1 MNVRLKIIVVSRCLS
16 KSVDWPELSQMKSD
30 YGSISTAFVHKS
42 VNSVNS
48 GKIIAVRLNWRWS
61 VDQSI
66 RLVYSIGYFVG
77 FEVVCKVL
85 AVVICRSLFKL
96 VNKLGYQSQSLK
108 IGE

>member
-1 MNVRLKIIVVSRCLS
+1 MRLKIIVVSRCLS
-16 KSVDWPELSQMKSD
+16 KLVDWPELSQMKSD
-30 YGSISTAFVHKS
+30 YGSISTVFVRKS

-77 FEVVCKVL
+77 F
-85 AVVICRSLFKL
+85 
-96 VNKLGYQSQSLK
+96 
-108 IGE
+108 

>member
-1 MNVRLKIIVVSRCLS
+1 MRLKIIVVSRCLS
-16 KSVDWPELSQMKSD
+16 KLVDWPELSQMKSD
-30 YGSISTAFVHKS
+30 YGSISTAFVRK
-42 VNSVNS
+42 SVNS

-96 VNKLGYQSQSLK
+96 VNKLD
-108 IGE
+108 

>member
-1 MNVRLKIIVVSRCLS
+1 MRLKIIVVSRCLP
-16 KSVDWPELSQMKSD
+16 KLVDWPELSQMKSG
-30 YGSISTAFVHKS
+30 YGSINTAFVRKS

-85 AVVICRSLFKL
+85 AVVVICRSLFKL
-96 VNKLGYQSQSLK
+96 VNKLDYQSQSLK

>member
-16 KSVDWPELSQMKSD
+16 KLVDWPELSQMKSD
-30 YGSISTAFVHKS
+30 YGSISTAFVRKS

-48 GKIIAVRLNWRWS
+48 GKIIAVRL
-61 VDQSI
+61 

-96 VNKLGYQSQSLK
+96 VNKLDYQSQSLK

>member
-1 MNVRLKIIVVSRCLS
+1 MRLKIIVVSRCLS
-16 KSVDWPELSQMKSD
+16 KLVDWPELSQMKS
-30 YGSISTAFVHKS
+30 GSISTAFVRKS

-77 FEVVCKVL
+77 F
-85 AVVICRSLFKL
+85 
-96 VNKLGYQSQSLK
+96 
-108 IGE
+108 